1 MAKFKLVVS
10 SPETKK
16 ASVHELDGPKA
27 QPFVG
32 RTIRDVVDGSVIGM
46 DKVKLLI
53 TGGSDKDGIPMRSDV
68 HGSAKKYAILSGGVG
83 FKPTT
88 QGERRRKLVRGGMI
102 SDQTYQINIRV
113 VKEEP
118 AKVAPKKGSE
128 A

>member
-10 SPETKK
+10 NPETRK

-32 RTIRDVVDGSVIGM
+32 RAIRDLVDGSVIGM
-46 DKVKLLI
+46 EKVKLLI

-83 FKPTT
+83 FKPTS

>member
-10 SPETKK
+10 NPETKK
-16 ASVHELDGPKA
+16 ALVHELEGPKA

-32 RTIRDVVDGSVIGM
+32 RAIGDVVDGSVVGM

-68 HGSAKKYAILSGGVG
+68 HGSAKKYALLSSGVG
-83 FKPTT
+83 FKPTSS
-88 QGERRRKLVRGGMI
+88 GERRRKLVRGGMI

-113 VKEEP
+113 VKEEQ
-118 AKVAPKKGSE
+118 AKAATKKGSE

>member
-10 SPETKK
+10 NPETRK

-32 RTIRDVVDGSVIGM
+32 RAIRDVVDGSVIGM

>member
-10 SPETKK
+10 NPETRK

-32 RTIRDVVDGSVIGM
+32 RAIRDVVDGSVIGM

-118 AKVAPKKGSE
+118 AKVVPKKGSE

>member
-10 SPETKK
+10 NPETRK

-32 RTIRDVVDGSVIGM
+32 RAIRDLVDGSVIGM